1 MWCKEDTFIVLSS
14 TAFHSFIHSFIHL
27 RVINTSGIERCSGGE
42 AVTSNNVWY
51 AWGVSY
57 VWALIDYLSIIFYV
71 FIYLYISWKLY
82 FQNLR
87 ERKKQG
93 PRFLPSKDILFSC
106 IVSTQI
112 NSVLLARVVHEI
124 LRMQADKTS
133 HLERVR
139 QGVKAC
145 VVLFPLLGL
154 TWVFGV
160 LSVTDAGLVFQYIFT
175 VFNSLQVI
183 ENSTY

>member
-1 MWCKEDTFIVLSS
+1 M
-14 TAFHSFIHSFIHL
+14 
-27 RVINTSGIERCSGGE
+27 NTSGIERCGGGE
-42 AVTSNNVWY
+42 AVTSYRVWY

-57 VWALIDYLSIIFYV
+57 VRALIDYLSIIFYV
-71 FIYLYISWKLY
+71 FIYFFLSWKLY
-82 FQNLR
+82 FQDQK
-87 ERKKQG
+87 ERKKETG
-93 PRFLPSKDILFSC
+93 PRILISKDILFSC
-106 IVSTQI
+106 IVSMQI
-112 NSVLLARVVHEI
+112 NWVLLARVVHEI

-175 VFNSLQVI
+175 IFNSLQVL
-183 ENSTY
+183 ESPTC